1 MKYANLWKQSIVFL
15 CILMIG
21 GCATFQFAPT
31 QPSLYTQQTY
41 TPEEYKADLALY
53 QGDKATVA
61 EKTRFRDKIVYS
73 TASEIDKNYREFKN
87 SFFGERAATETL
99 LDITQIGLGTAG
111 TIAGGITTVNIL
123 AAISTG
129 VAGSRLSF
137 NKNFFKEK
145 SPDLLLSRMDALRAG
160 QWLQIYQKLQKDAAA
175 YPLYEA
181 ERDLIAYFE
190 KGTLQAAFQDV
201 IAESGA
207 AQQKADSDI
216 KKQIE
221 AKYGV
226 FMGDPAPA
234 SDLEAIATL
243 YKEFNELKGS
253 DKENRAKKILDL
265 LPSSVK
271 DAYKNPSPDST
282 DVDNVKY
289 LYGIARGKNF
299 TELRNDLVSAFKAA
313 KQNN

>member
-15 CILMIG
+15 CILMIS

-31 QPSLYTQQTY
+31 PPSLYTQQTY
-41 TPEEYKADLALY
+41 TLEDYKADLALY
-53 QGDKATVA
+53 QRDKATVA

-73 TASEIDKNYREFKN
+73 TASEIDKNYREFKD

-201 IAESGA
+201 VAESGT
-207 AQQKADSDI
+207 AQQKADNDI
-216 KKQIE
+216 KDITRARVNVPPSDDESKQEKDIGDAIDRLTDLTKAQNVLVALGEKDKPNDITE
-221 AKYGV
+221 ARKQLIKLLRYGGHDKTK
-226 FMGDPAPA
+226 MQ
-234 SDLEAIATL
+234 AI
-243 YKEFNELKGS
+243 YE
-253 DKENRAKKILDL
+253 
-265 LPSSVK
+265 
-271 DAYKNPSPDST
+271 
-282 DVDNVKY
+282 
-289 LYGIARGKNF
+289 
-299 TELRNDLVSAFKAA
+299 AFK
-313 KQNN
+313 KEGLVK